1 MDYYA
6 MLNVALFLLLK
17 TPFGVVES
25 ARVAEPQLGL
35 LNPSAGR
42 NSLGVE
48 PFSDAVL
55 TTHSTRGNFAKTFI
69 R

>member
-1 MDYYA
+1 
-6 MLNVALFLLLK
+6 MLNVALFLFLLLLK
-17 TPFGVVES
+17 TPFSVVES

-42 NSLGVE
+42 SSLGVE